1 MFQLIVVETYEPVI
15 LMRLKKVDVSQ
26 TEKVL
31 TGNHP
36 HAEPFN
42 IRQLMIVVLTRP
54 MRMFL
59 EPMVLF
65 TDLFLVLEYAMFF
78 LYFESYPFIF
88 KGAFFSTQC
97 EPIESIN

>member
-1 MFQLIVVETYEPVI
+1 MI
-15 LMRLKKVDVSQ
+15 LLRLKKADVSK

-36 HAEPFN
+36 HAKPFN
-42 IRQLMIVVLTRP
+42 IRQLMVVVLTRP

-59 EPMVLF
+59 EPMILF

-88 KGAFFSTQC
+88 KGAFVSTCQ
-97 EPIESIN
+97 PLSQ